1 MTNADASSQASSQT
15 NTQANGEDGSQ
26 DYDLIVIGAGSGG
39 VRLARMSA
47 SYGARVAI
55 VESRYLGGTCV
66 NVGCVPKKLL
76 VYGASI
82 RESLEDA
89 AGYGWNVDSAVEQFD
104 WGKLIANKN
113 TEIERLNGIYG
124 RLLKGAGVT
133 LINGTARI
141 TGANEVTVGDETYK
155 TARIVVA
162 TGSWPFI
169 PEIPGREHIL
179 SSNEMFFI
187 DKLPKKAVVWGGG
200 YIAVEFASILSGL
213 GVETTLV
220 YRGELF
226 LRSFDEDI
234 RTMVAQELTKKGVKL
249 VFNVTVEAVE
259 AQGPDNYI
267 VQLNDGETL
276 EVGLIMA
283 ATGRR
288 PLTDNLGLEEVGVEL
303 AKDGAVQVD
312 EQFQT
317 RVPSIYA
324 LGDVIGTPQ
333 LTPVAIH
340 QGMTLAKNLFGNGNS
355 RMDYEFI
362 ATAVF
367 CHPNIGTVGMTEDEA
382 AELYGKLRI
391 YRTEFRPMK
400 HTLSGRDE
408 RTLMKLIVDDAS
420 DRVVGAHMVG
430 PDAGEIIQGFA
441 VALKAGATKAIFD
454 STVGIHPTSA
464 EEFVTMREPV

>member
-1 MTNADASSQASSQT
+1 MN
-15 NTQANGEDGSQ
+15 Q
-26 DYDLIVIGAGSGG
+26 DQEYDLIVIGAGSGG

-47 SYGARVAI
+47 GYGARVAI

-76 VYGASI
+76 VYGAGI
-82 RESLEDA
+82 HEALEDA
-89 AGYGWNVDSAVEQFD
+89 AGYGWSLDTSAEQFD

-124 RLLKGAGVT
+124 RLLSNAGVT
-133 LINGTARI
+133 LINGSARI
-141 TGANEVTVGDETYK
+141 TGETEVTVGDDVYRTK
-155 TARIVVA
+155 RIVVA
-162 TGSWPFI
+162 TGSWPFV
-169 PEIPGREHIL
+169 PEVPGREHIL
-179 SSNEMFFI
+179 SSNDMFFLE
-187 DKLPKKAVVWGGG
+187 KLPQKAVVWGGG
-200 YIAVEFASILSGL
+200 YIAVEFASILAGL
-213 GVETTLV
+213 GVETTLI

-234 RTMVAQELTKKGVKL
+234 RTTVAQELTKKGIKL
-249 VFNVTVEAVE
+249 LFNMTIEAVE
-259 AQGPDNYI
+259 AKGKDNYV
-267 VQLNDGETL
+267 VQLTDGETL

-288 PLTDNLGLEEVGVEL
+288 PLTENLGLEEIGVEL
-303 AKDGAVQVD
+303 AKNGAVQVND
-312 EQFQT
+312 HFQT
-317 RVPSIYA
+317 NVPSIYA

-340 QGMTLAKNLFGNGNS
+340 QGMTLAKNLFANGDS
-355 RMDYEFI
+355 RMNYENI
-362 ATAVF
+362 PTAVF

-382 AELYGKLRI
+382 VELYGKLRI
-391 YRTEFRPMK
+391 YRTQFRPMK

-408 RTLMKLIVDDAS
+408 RTMMKLIVDDAS